1 MVEWPDREK
10 GPPDVTYHFSITLHE
25 DFARVVDKTRAALAE
40 EGFGIVSEIDMAA
53 ILEEKLGHVMGP
65 YLILGACN
73 PPFALEAVRSD
84 PGIGTLL
91 PCNVVVRADG
101 DGVVVDFMDPE
112 AVLDLVQAPGVRKVA
127 DDVRTRME
135 QVRDSLANGWS
146 Q

>member
-1 MVEWPDREK
+1 MS
-10 GPPDVTYHFSITLHE
+10 YHFSVTVQE
-25 DFARVVDKTRAALAE
+25 DFDRVVEKTRSALAE

-53 ILEEKLGHVMGP
+53 TLREKLGHEMEP

-73 PPFALEAVRSD
+73 PPFALKALLSD

-112 AVLDLVQAPGVRKVA
+112 AVLDLVKAPGVREVA

-135 QVRDSLANGWS
+135 QVRDTLANGWAT
-146 Q
+146 